1 MKIKYQSDQEESR
14 WNHRPKQPVNLNPL
28 FDWPPKFM
36 AIVIWYSGYWL
47 AISTTTLALALA
59 FIAYCTILPPLEV
72 MQIVQVDWIVRV
84 WLANLVPH
92 ILCASLLHL
101 WLYEMKGQNKDF
113 KFDPRPLATKNRTF
127 SFSNQVHDNMFWTLA
142 SGVTQWSMIQSI
154 VFWAMANGYAPAFLF
169 PDNII
174 WFFLM
179 FPFLIFWASF
189 HFYWIHRALHWPPLY
204 RIAHAVHHRNIY
216 IGPWSGISMHPI
228 EHLIFYSNFL
238 IHFIVPSHPLHIV
251 FHGYMQSIHPI
262 FPTQV
267 LKSSMLQTKN
277 VQTWVTFSISSI
289 TGILNV
295 TTEQLKCHG
304 TDGLV
309 LFMMALK
316 KERKKF
322 ESAKKIPILKIPN
335 SQLLH

>member
-47 AISTTTLALALA
+47 AISTTTLALALT

-72 MQIVQVDWIVRV
+72 MQIVRVDWIVRV

-204 RIAHAVHHRNIY
+204 RIAHAVHHRNIN

-238 IHFIVPSHPLHIV
+238 IHFIVPSHPLHIM

-262 FPTQV
+262 FSHSGFEKLYVADKERANMGDFFHQLHHRYFECNYGTVEMPWDRWFGSFHDGSEKGTQKV
-267 LKSSMLQTKN
+267 R
-277 VQTWVTFSISSI
+277 
-289 TGILNV
+289 
-295 TTEQLKCHG
+295 
-304 TDGLV
+304 
-309 LFMMALK
+309 
-316 KERKKF
+316 ERKKNTHF
-322 ESAKKIPILKIPN
+322 KN
-335 SQLLH
+335 S